1 MHIARFSVLFF
12 MIAAFFSCK
21 KNGNNTS
28 LSTTDT
34 THYHIYWS
42 YVPLTG
48 VPSYA
53 GYSQFAFTSD
63 APASATVL
71 WNFGDGT
78 TSTSASPVHIYQ
90 AMGAY
95 SVTLQIH
102 LDSTK
107 TVTRVL
113 DVYWSL
119 PHAIVCPNVWV
130 KDTPMVFHSN
140 VLPDS
145 TFYWQFGDGTTSTDS
160 TPSHV
165 YSAIGAYTVSL
176 KVNGGVTAA
185 TKTVQIVNMPPYAAN
200 IYGTRNYHDTTY
212 TVMSS
217 GTTAHYQSDK
227 SFAITYAGPLTI
239 SVLGQQL
246 TYINSTDSMIWYS
259 WGYTNIYGN
268 SDDITAYYY
277 HYTEKV
283 VIIEN
288 ERVSAGGATQEKLMS
303 F

>member
-1 MHIARFSVLFF
+1 
-12 MIAAFFSCK
+12 
-21 KNGNNTS
+21 
-28 LSTTDT
+28 
-34 THYHIYWS
+34 
-42 YVPLTG
+42 

-145 TFYWQFGDGTTSTDS
+145 TFYWQFGDGASSTDS
-160 TPSHV
+160 TPIHA
-165 YSAIGAYTVSL
+165 YSSVGTYTVSL
-176 KVNGGVTAA
+176 KVNGSASVA
-185 TKTVQIVNMPPYAAN
+185 THTIQIVNMPPYAAN
-200 IYGTRNYHDTTY
+200 IYGTRNYHDTSY
-212 TVMSS
+212 AALSS
-217 GTTAHYQSDK
+217 GTVTYPQSDK
-227 SFAITYAGPLTI
+227 SVAITYVSPLTI
-239 SVLGQQL
+239 SVFGRQL
-246 TYINSTDSMIWYS
+246 TYINSTDSVLWYS
-259 WGYTNIYGN
+259 WGYTDNSGN
-268 SDDITAYYY
+268 DHSLTAYYY
-277 HYTEKV
+277 HYTDSI
-283 VIIEN
+283 VILQHD
-288 ERVSAGGATQEKLMS
+288 RVSAGGSTDEKWNS